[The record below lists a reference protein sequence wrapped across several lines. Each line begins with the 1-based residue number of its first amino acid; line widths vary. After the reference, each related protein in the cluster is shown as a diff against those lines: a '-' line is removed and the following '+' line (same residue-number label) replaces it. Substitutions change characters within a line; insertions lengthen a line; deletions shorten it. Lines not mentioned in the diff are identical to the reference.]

1 VRCQLQILSHT
12 DPNTTWHALKYYK
25 LSNFTLCDWLHITNV
40 WLAYELVLIVR
51 YKTVNNTIRCDLSII
66 KYYFCKQSF
75 CLLFLF
81 VGNFS
86 ALLHHFSCSSFEC
99 YWLQSGTVR
108 FNFSSVIP
116 NTVCLLSYQSCDIV
130 VASWQHKDSHCN
142 TLIKFPLKIQRQS
155 SSFLYR
161 LQFNRLLSFLT
172 HACLILC
179 FFFCH
184 HSSPLFFFPS
194 SVLIL
199 VCV

>member
-1 VRCQLQILSHT
+1 V
-12 DPNTTWHALKYYK
+12 

-40 WLAYELVLIVR
+40 RLAYELVLFVR
-51 YKTVNNTIRCDLSII
+51 YKTVSNTITCDLYII
-66 KYYFCKQSF
+66 KHYFCKQGF

-86 ALLHHFSCSSFEC
+86 AQLLHHFSSSSFEC

-116 NTVCLLSYQSCDIV
+116 DTVCLLSYQSCDIV
-130 VASWQHKDSHCN
+130 VAFWQHKDSHCN
-142 TLIKFPLKIQRQS
+142 TLIKFPLTIQQQS

-161 LQFNRLLSFLT
+161 IQFNRLLSVLT

-179 FFFCH
+179 IFFCR
-184 HSSPLFFFPS
+184 HSSPFSFFYSFLLPS
-194 SVLIL
+194 FSFAFR
-199 VCV
+199 